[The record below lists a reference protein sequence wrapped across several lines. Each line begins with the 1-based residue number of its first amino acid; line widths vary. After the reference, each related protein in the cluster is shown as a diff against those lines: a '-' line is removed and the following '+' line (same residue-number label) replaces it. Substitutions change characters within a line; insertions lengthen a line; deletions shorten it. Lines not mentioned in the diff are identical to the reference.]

1 MENIA
6 NKIYIVIAVTAFI
19 GVLYLGIVMYQML
32 KKERTIDFSSKKG
45 VNYFLGFLVLIPI
58 LATLYFLPVAFQSED
73 FWLENN
79 TQYASIQNAIMVLG
93 SVILGFY
100 ILVRATIFFPHRNE
114 YYNIVPQ
121 LLLLSLFPGVS
132 NAIIV
137 MIISKFITDDVEA
150 KYLLLFFAVATF
162 IYIVTIRISKR
173 KTTNI
178 GVLIA
183 HKFNL
188 LVVDKIFKIPFR
200 KYEKVKSG
208 KVYTILNDDINEIFF
223 LSQSIIQIYTSLITT
238 LIVLVY
244 LVTLNITS
252 SLMLLAV
259 TGLIMGIVVL
269 MSKPLKRVGNKSRL
283 KRESFTNLISGL
295 LNGFKELVLHK
306 VKRDGFQMDIE
317 QSSRDSFKARQ
328 SHINLTIDSA
338 LFSELSFTIAVG
350 VSCLLFPLLFDFDKE
365 LITAYVIAVLFL
377 LGPVG
382 TLINEFPKV
391 INAQMSW
398 KRIKDFLSKADT
410 EIISDEYEEEGLV
423 LSKIKQIK
431 VDKVCFTYQDETKQQ
446 NIKYGIGPIDFVANQ
461 GELVFIVGGNG
472 SGKTTFLKLLIGL
485 YKPSSG
491 QIQING
497 ETVSPKVLSE
507 YFSVIYSDFYLF
519 KKLYDIQEH
528 RLGQVHEW
536 LKVLQLSDKVKIEN
550 GAFSTI
556 DLSKGQRKRLAI
568 LKSYLEDR
576 PVYFFDEVAADLDPG
591 FRDFFYN
598 KLLIKMREEGK
609 ILIIIS
615 HDDKYFDLADNIY
628 KMDMGRI
635 SIVKKEQV
643 VLAEQY

>member
-6 NKIYIVIAVTAFI
+6 NKIHVVSALIAFI

-32 KKERTIDFSSKKG
+32 KKERTIDFAFKKG
-45 VNYFLGFLVLIPI
+45 VNYFLGFLVLIPV
-58 LATLYFLPVAFQSED
+58 LVALYFLPVAFQSPD

-79 TQYASIQNAIMVLG
+79 NQYASAQNALIFLG
-93 SVILGFY
+93 TAILAFY
-100 ILVRATIFFPHRNE
+100 ILVRFTIFFPHKNE

-121 LLLLSLFPGVS
+121 LLLLSLFPGIS

-137 MIISKFITDDVEA
+137 MIISKFITDDVDA
-150 KYLLLFFAVATF
+150 KYLLLFFAVVTF

-173 KTTNI
+173 KTTNM
-178 GVLIA
+178 GVLIS

-223 LSQSIIQIYTSLITT
+223 LSQSIIQIYTSFITT

-244 LVTLNITS
+244 LVTLNLTS

-259 TGLIMGIVVL
+259 TGIIMGIVIL
-269 MSKPLKRVGNKSRL
+269 MSKPLKSVGQKSRL
-283 KRESFTNLISGL
+283 KREHFTSLISGL

-317 QSSRDSFKARQ
+317 QSSKDSFKARQ

-410 EIISDEYEEEGLV
+410 EVISNQDEEEIV

-431 VDKVCFTYQDETKQQ
+431 VDKVCFTYQEESEQE
-446 NIKYGIGPIDFVANQ
+446 NIKYGIGPIDFEANQ

-497 ETVSPKVLSE
+497 EAVSQKVLSE

-528 RLGQVHEW
+528 RLGQVNEW
-536 LKVLQLSDKVKIEN
+536 LEVLQLSDKVKIED

-556 DLSKGQRKRLAI
+556 NLSKGQRKRLAI

-598 KLLIKMREEGK
+598 ELLIKMREEGK

-635 SIVKKEQV
+635 STVKKEQV